1 MSFQNN
7 NTTNPEQSIKQIE
20 MIAEEV
26 YNYLYGDLIY
36 RVFYFFVI
44 GVVLIF
50 GPILCTTMVL
60 FEQFGADSQKRNILN
75 RLCSYVFVNASILS
89 FLWSLLRILRDSFG
103 LLNWNLFYP
112 ISIIFGWL
120 NLSCIMFITEITVF
134 RFFYI
139 VVWKRMKVIDDEFWT
154 SVASKSTYLAIF
166 YIILLYHVMGGK
178 GYDTGQFILV
188 MTPQDRK

>member
-7 NTTNPEQSIKQIE
+7 NTINPEQSIKQIE

-75 RLCSYVFVNASILS
+75 RLCSYVRQCQHFIISLESLKNSQRQLWLVKLETILSHINHIRVAESELCHVHHRNYGISILVH
-89 FLWSLLRILRDSFG
+89 
-103 LLNWNLFYP
+103 
-112 ISIIFGWL
+112 
-120 NLSCIMFITEITVF
+120 CI
-134 RFFYI
+134 
-139 VVWKRMKVIDDEFWT
+139 WKRMKVINDEFWT